1 MLILFF
7 EVILSLLQFAVEE
20 DNQAAASSTP
30 GSPAAGD
37 DPGEPEDILGLFDG
51 DPPGDPPDD
60 SPDADAP
67 PVQGNPQ
74 PLLVR
79 IGCNYIHISVINTT
93 HVIKWPD

>member
-1 MLILFF
+1 MTQNLLI
-7 EVILSLLQFAVEE
+7 AVEG
-20 DNQAAASSTP
+20 DNQAGSSSTPAP

-60 SPDADAP
+60 SPLDADAP
-67 PVQGNPQ
+67 TVQNNPHQ

-79 IGCNYIHISVINTT
+79 IGCYYIRISLI
-93 HVIKWPD
+93 H